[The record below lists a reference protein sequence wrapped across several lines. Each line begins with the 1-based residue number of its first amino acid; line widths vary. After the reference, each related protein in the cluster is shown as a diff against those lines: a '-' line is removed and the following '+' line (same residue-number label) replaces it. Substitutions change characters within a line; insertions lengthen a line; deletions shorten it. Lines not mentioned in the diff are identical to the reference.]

1 MLFHAFDCLSL
12 PLLYRTSLRCSLSP
26 RLISFPRHSLSEL
39 HSTGLLP
46 CISTLYPTMPSL
58 LSAYLALLHS
68 AISLQYNQLCSFPYN
83 SATVRH
89 CASHFQSFISL
100 YINVLNCVNPLR
112 INTLLLFAV
121 PTPYNSIRYLSRCFS
136 GLDLE
141 FNYR

>member
-1 MLFHAFDCLSL
+1 MHFHAFDCLSL
-12 PLLYRTSLRCSLSP
+12 PLLYRT
-26 RLISFPRHSLSEL
+26 RLLPFTTSYFISTPFLVFSEL
-39 HSTGLLP
+39 RSTGLLP

-58 LSAYLALLHS
+58 RSAYLALLHS
-68 AISLQYNQLCSFPYN
+68 AISLQYNQLCSFPHN

-89 CASHFQSFISL
+89 CASHFQSFTFL

-136 GLDLE
+136 VLDLE

>member
-26 RLISFPRHSLSEL
+26 RFISFPRHSFSEL
-39 HSTGLLP
+39 HSTELLP

-58 LSAYLALLHS
+58 RSAHLASLYS
-68 AISLQYNQLCSFPYN
+68 AISLQYNQFRSFPHN
-83 SATVRH
+83 STAVRH
-89 CASHFQSFISL
+89 CASHSQSFTSL

-121 PTPYNSIRYLSRCFS
+121 PTPYNSIRYLSHCFS
-136 GLDLE
+136 VLDLE